1 MFRTMLRIVPASLM
15 LLLGSVAVADEL
27 RTVGGKNVTGTLT
40 RITDTEIVLKT
51 DAGDVATPLSQV
63 LAVDLR
69 TVKGIDLVK
78 YSDLRLIDDTLLHC
92 RSVAFKGKE
101 VEAILPSGQ
110 VLMLPVAAVATLQ
123 NDAGNKELKK
133 KWDELA
139 APRIKRDRIFI
150 VSDGQLNALEGVLG
164 EADADG
170 KKISFKRD
178 GADVAVSV
186 VLEKVQGLSYWRPD
200 PPAETPICKVIDL
213 DGNALHAAKLA
224 YAGDTL
230 TMQTPFG
237 AKVPLKGDQV
247 ARLDFNFG
255 RLTYLSD
262 LDPAKVVEKSGIGLV
277 VRYRKDLNLDGEP
290 IMLDG
295 KQHAKGLSMHAHTEL
310 EYNLAGKYKDLKG
323 TLGIDPRI
331 AADSQAV
338 VTVWCDGEKRFGE
351 VITGKEQKQVNLNVK
366 DVQMLKIVVASRNF
380 LDLHDHVT
388 FAEAR
393 VSQ

>member
-1 MFRTMLRIVPASLM
+1 
-15 LLLGSVAVADEL
+15 
-27 RTVGGKNVTGTLT
+27 
-40 RITDTEIVLKT
+40 
-51 DAGDVATPLSQV
+51 
-63 LAVDLR
+63 
-69 TVKGIDLVK
+69 
-78 YSDLRLIDDTLLHC
+78 
-92 RSVAFKGKE
+92 
-101 VEAILPSGQ
+101 
-110 VLMLPVAAVATLQ
+110 
-123 NDAGNKELKK
+123 
-133 KWDELA
+133 
-139 APRIKRDRIFI
+139 
-150 VSDGQLNALEGVLG
+150 
-164 EADADG
+164 
-170 KKISFKRD
+170 
-178 GADVAVSV
+178 
-186 VLEKVQGLSYWRPD
+186 VQGLSYWRPD
-200 PPAETPICKVIDL
+200 PPAETPICKVLDV

-230 TMQTPFG
+230 TIQTPFG
-237 AKVPLKGDQV
+237 AKVPLKIDQV
-247 ARLDFNFG
+247 AKLDFNFG

-295 KQHAKGLSMHAHTEL
+295 KQHTKGLSMHAHTEL
-310 EYNLAGKYKDLKG
+310 EYNLGGKYKDLKG

-338 VTVWCDGEKRFGE
+338 VAVWCDGEKRFSE

-366 DVQMLKIVVASRNF
+366 DVQTLKIVVASRNF